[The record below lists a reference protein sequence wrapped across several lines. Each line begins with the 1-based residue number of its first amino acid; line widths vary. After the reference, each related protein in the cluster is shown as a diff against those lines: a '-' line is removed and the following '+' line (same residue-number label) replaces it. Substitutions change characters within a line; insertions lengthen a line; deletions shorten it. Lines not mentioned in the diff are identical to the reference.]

1 VLQWRVLTYAAALVS
16 VVLFVVMLLMPETP
30 AYLLSNELV
39 ERAKAAVD
47 FLGRRSMD
55 LDGDSVAQDV
65 VGAGTT
71 NSLIPGTAE
80 NEVDA
85 GAIDLDAEAK
95 GVGSR
100 SAPRGADAISKE
112 GVFAMLLAPRLR
124 RAMTI
129 GISLMFFQQFSG
141 INAVIFY
148 SGSILQT
155 AGMDNANVAGSYVM
169 ATQVFFTGVAC
180 LLMDR
185 AGRKPLLSISSIGMG
200 ICITCLGIFFANNKH
215 PSWLALVALM
225 GYIAFFSLAMGPVP
239 WLIMS
244 EIFPENVRGPACSV
258 ATLANWAG
266 GFLVTY
272 FFSTIVDVLSP
283 TVVFFLFGAVC
294 AACAVFVNTMVP
306 ETKGKSL
313 AELEKELVGP

>member
-1 VLQWRVLTYAAALVS
+1 MLADGPCGKKTFAEYFIHRDGYLHH
-16 VVLFVVMLLMPETP
+16 LFG
-30 AYLLSNELV
+30 N
-39 ERAKAAVD
+39 
-47 FLGRRSMD
+47 
-55 LDGDSVAQDV
+55 
-65 VGAGTT
+65 
-71 NSLIPGTAE
+71 
-80 NEVDA
+80 
-85 GAIDLDAEAK
+85 
-95 GVGSR
+95 
-100 SAPRGADAISKE
+100 
-112 GVFAMLLAPRLR
+112 
-124 RAMTI
+124 
-129 GISLMFFQQFSG
+129 
-141 INAVIFY
+141 
-148 SGSILQT
+148 
-155 AGMDNANVAGSYVM
+155 
-169 ATQVFFTGVAC
+169 
-180 LLMDR
+180 
-185 AGRKPLLSISSIGMG
+185 
-200 ICITCLGIFFANNKH
+200 FFANNKH